1 MTKKTH
7 RVTVGVYRVIHIL
20 ILEYS
25 LFFHYNLRL
34 MTQQSI
40 EQNQNLIRTH
50 HLFELKVIE
59 EMKMSQ
65 HDKLLS
71 MSQEAQLILM
81 KLGVE
86 WQLTTGFQSWV
97 DKYLLVA
104 MIKIPDDTW
113 TVNKL
118 SKWSGYGRSG
128 IEYSLVPF
136 MLKVG
141 IITRDASSRFTKYSV
156 TVHGREAL
164 ETMVYNCN
172 ECDNTRACTHCENG
186 VGMTDR
192 WGDPLEPCRHIMQ
205 EDCTDCER
213 TGLVDCDYC
222 DGTGKR
228 GGSTDDDQRDCYRC
242 CGRDNPKGKISCW
255 RCTTNCTECID
266 DTRVLKCVRC
276 HGNVKCDSCEDTLNH
291 LIHHETS
298 ND

>member
-1 MTKKTH
+1 M
-7 RVTVGVYRVIHIL
+7 GVYRVIHIL

-34 MTQQSI
+34 MTQPSI

-86 WQLTTGFQSWV
+86 WQLTTGYQSWV
-97 DKYLLVA
+97 DKYLLIS
-104 MIKIPDDTW
+104 MIKIPDDEW

-128 IEYSLVPF
+128 IEYSLIPF

-172 ECDNTRACTHCENG
+172 GCDNTRTCRHCEHG

-192 WGDPLEPCRHIMQ
+192 WGDRLEPCRHTLQ
-205 EDCTDCER
+205 SDCTECER
-213 TGLVDCDYC
+213 TGLIECDVCY
-222 DGTGKR
+222 GTGKR
-228 GGSTDDDQRDCYRC
+228 NGNSAQDCYRC
-242 CGRDNPKGKISCW
+242 SGRDHPKGKINCW
-255 RCTTNCTECID
+255 SCTTNCTECID
-266 DTRVLKCVRC
+266 NTRVLKCQRC
-276 HGNVKCDSCEDTLNH
+276 HGNTKCDSCTETISH
-291 LIHHETS
+291 LIHQEAS

>member
-1 MTKKTH
+1 
-7 RVTVGVYRVIHIL
+7 
-20 ILEYS
+20 
-25 LFFHYNLRL
+25 
-34 MTQQSI
+34 
-40 EQNQNLIRTH
+40 
-50 HLFELKVIE
+50 
-59 EMKMSQ
+59 MKMSQ

-71 MSQEAQLILM
+71 MSQEAQLMLM

-97 DKYLLVA
+97 DQYLLIS
-104 MIKIPDDTW
+104 MIKIPDEAW

-164 ETMVYNCN
+164 ETMVYNCTDCN
-172 ECDNTRACTHCENG
+172 NTRACTHCENG
-186 VGMTDR
+186 VGITDR
-192 WGDPLEPCRHIMQ
+192 WGDRLEPCRHILQ
-205 EDCTDCER
+205 SDCTECER
-213 TGLVDCDYC
+213 TGLVKCEIC

-228 GGSTDDDQRDCYRC
+228 NGSNDQDCYRC
-242 CGRDNPKGKISCW
+242 SGRDNPKGKMKCWSCDE
-255 RCTTNCTECID
+255 TCTECID
-266 DTRVLKCVRC
+266 NTRVLKCQRC
-276 HGNVKCDSCEDTLNH
+276 HGHIKCDSCTETISH
-291 LIHHETS
+291 LTYHEAS

>member
-1 MTKKTH
+1 M
-7 RVTVGVYRVIHIL
+7 GVYRVIHIL

-97 DKYLLVA
+97 NEYLLVA
-104 MIKIPDDTW
+104 MIKIPDEAW

-118 SKWSGYGRSG
+118 SKWSGFGRSG
-128 IEYSLVPF
+128 IEYTLVPF

-156 TVHGREAL
+156 TAHGREVL

-172 ECDNTRACTHCENG
+172 ECNNTRACTHCEHG

-192 WGDPLEPCRHIMQ
+192 WGDRLEPCKHTMQ

-213 TGLVDCDYC
+213 TGLIECDYC
-222 DGTGKR
+222 DGTGTR
-228 GGSTDDDQRDCYRC
+228 NGSVDTECYRC
-242 CGRDNPKGKISCW
+242 CGRDNPKGKITCW
-255 RCTTNCTECID
+255 GCTTNCTECID
-266 DTRVLKCVRC
+266 NTRVLKCVRC
-276 HGNVKCDSCEDTLNH
+276 HGNIKCDSCEDTLNH
-291 LIHHETS
+291 LIHQE
-298 ND
+298 